1 MRLGGLHE
9 DRGVVRREGHVVV
22 RCGDLHEDRGAVR
35 CENRGA
41 VRCEGHEVVR
51 CGDLHENRGAVR
63 SEDLSEDQQL
73 NHVDLYL
80 GKIKRKSLTMVL
92 IE

>member
-1 MRLGGLHE
+1 VVVRCGGLHEDRGAVRLGGHVVVRRGGLHE
-9 DRGVVRREGHVVV
+9 DRGVVRR
-22 RCGDLHEDRGAVR
+22 
-35 CENRGA
+35 
-41 VRCEGHEVVR
+41 EGHEVVR